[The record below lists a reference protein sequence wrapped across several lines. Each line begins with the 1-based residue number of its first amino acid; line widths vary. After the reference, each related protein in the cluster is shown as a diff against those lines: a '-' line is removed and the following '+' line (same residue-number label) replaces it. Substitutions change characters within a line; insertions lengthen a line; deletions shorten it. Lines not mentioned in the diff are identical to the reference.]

1 MERWYS
7 APGAQ
12 HLPYIGTLITEHL
25 QNRVLFGVQLFPRTM
40 RNTERRGHTVTNE
53 REDRIGKLRSGDE
66 RQAQREYQCCLCQHN
81 GCHGIGSTP
90 QSIRGQTRT
99 EDGELQDT
107 RNNILIA
114 ELSIP
119 EYCGTSSIGS
129 TQGGV
134 SKMMGKDKSWKN
146 PTLTWESKMSEH

>member
-7 APGAQ
+7 APCAQ
-12 HLPYIGTLITEHL
+12 HLPYNGTLTREHL
-25 QNRVLFGVQLFPRTM
+25 QNRVLFGVQWFPRTR
-40 RNTERRGHTVTNE
+40 RNTERRVHTVMNE
-53 REDRIGKLRSGDE
+53 RGDRIGKLRSSDE
-66 RQAQREYQCCLCQHN
+66 TQAQSECQCCLCLHN
-81 GCHGIGSTP
+81 GCHGVGSTP

-99 EDGELQDT
+99 EDGESRDT

-119 EYCGTSSIGS
+119 EYYGTSSIGG

-134 SKMMGKDKSWKN
+134 SKMMGKEKSWKN
-146 PTLTWESKMSEH
+146 PILTWESEH